1 MVLLHNL
8 KNGVIF
14 MLRPMLFEQSQ
25 PLFFNKLYKDFFG
38 DLMPSFENFSTDVID
53 KGDHYLLQAELPGF
67 KKEEINID
75 LDNDTLRISA
85 VHKEETKEEKDN
97 FIRQERHYNSFS
109 RCFNVNGVS
118 KENIKAAYNNGILE
132 LKLPKE
138 NAEIVES
145 KRIEIQ

>member
-1 MVLLHNL
+1 
-8 KNGVIF
+8 
-14 MLRPMLFEQSQ
+14 MLRPMLFEQTQ
-25 PLFFNKLYKDFFG
+25 PLFLGKLYKDFFG
-38 DLMPSFENFSTDVID
+38 DLMSSFENFSTDVID

-85 VHKEETKEEKDN
+85 SHKEEIKEEKDN
-97 FIRQERHYNSFS
+97 FIRQERHFNSYS
-109 RCFNVNGVS
+109 RNFNISGIS
-118 KENIKAAYNNGILE
+118 KDNITAAYNNGILE

-138 NAEIVES
+138 NIEITEA

>member
-1 MVLLHNL
+1 
-8 KNGVIF
+8 
-14 MLRPMLFEQSQ
+14 MLRPMLFEQTQ
-25 PLFFNKLYKDFFG
+25 PLFLGKRYKDFFG
-38 DLMPSFENFSTDVID
+38 DLMSSFENFSTDVID

-85 VHKEETKEEKDN
+85 SHKEEIKEEKDN
-97 FIRQERHYNSFS
+97 FIRQERHFNSYS
-109 RCFNVNGVS
+109 RNFNISGIS
-118 KENIKAAYNNGILE
+118 KDNITAAYNNGILE

-138 NAEIVES
+138 NIEITEA

>member
-1 MVLLHNL
+1 
-8 KNGVIF
+8 
-14 MLRPMLFEQSQ
+14 MLRPMLFEQTQ
-25 PLFFNKLYKDFFG
+25 PLILGKLYKDFFG
-38 DLMPSFENFSTDVID
+38 DLMSSFENFSTDVID

-85 VHKEETKEEKDN
+85 SHKEEIKEEKDN
-97 FIRQERHYNSFS
+97 FIRQERHFNSYS
-109 RCFNVNGVS
+109 RNFNISGIS
-118 KENIKAAYNNGILE
+118 KDNITAAYNNGILE

-138 NAEIVES
+138 NIEITEA